1 MSEDLEGDWEV
12 TIGREVG
19 RRVETSRKA
28 EFEVKLD
35 GKSYN
40 LLTLVAI
47 AGFFFTDFSATPT
60 NGFAGFLSLGRKPL
74 SLDEKN

>member
-35 GKSYN
+35 GKSCN

-47 AGFFFTDFSATPT
+47 DKWSF
-60 NGFAGFLSLGRKPL
+60 
-74 SLDEKN
+74 

>member
-1 MSEDLEGDWEV
+1 MGGDPSRVRILPHLRPLHVKLVQCTWFKQMSEDLEGDWEV

-35 GKSYN
+35 GKSC
-40 LLTLVAI
+40 I
-47 AGFFFTDFSATPT
+47 F
-60 NGFAGFLSLGRKPL
+60 
-74 SLDEKN
+74 

>member
-35 GKSYN
+35 GKSCSN
-40 LLTLVAI
+40 LLTLVI
-47 AGFFFTDFSATPT
+47 
-60 NGFAGFLSLGRKPL
+60 
-74 SLDEKN
+74 DE

>member
-28 EFEVKLD
+28 ELEVKLD
-35 GKSYN
+35 GKN
-40 LLTLVAI
+40 
-47 AGFFFTDFSATPT
+47 FNF
-60 NGFAGFLSLGRKPL
+60 
-74 SLDEKN
+74 EH